1 VIKLLVVDD
10 SALMRRLLTGVFA
23 GDQRFEVQTARDGL
37 EALQRLRD
45 FKPDVITLDLQM
57 PQMDGLACLKRIMLE
72 RPCPVVIVSSLTEAG
87 GVETLEALEA
97 GAIDFI
103 PKPAGA
109 MSLSM
114 DEFAPV
120 LLSKILTASA
130 AKIPA
135 ASKLVERVRLKLE
148 PFRDDKSHAPSS
160 IAPGSRLSALQERQ
174 PIVLVGCSTGGPPAL
189 EALLSTLPDD
199 FPWAVVV
206 AQHMPRT
213 FTGPLASRLDRACKL
228 NVREVT
234 RAEPVEPGTVLIAR
248 GDADL
253 ILTMR
258 SGNLVATSVPASE
271 NYRWHPSV
279 DRMVSS
285 AMKLVEPRRLVGV
298 LMTGMG
304 DDGAAAMCELA
315 KAGGRTI
322 AEHEDTAVV
331 WGMPGAL
338 AKRGGASRIL
348 PLHDIATELV
358 AWTP

>member
-130 AKIPA
+130 A
-135 ASKLVERVRLKLE
+135 
-148 PFRDDKSHAPSS
+148 HAPSS